1 MNAALYLRSMK
12 TAVIY
17 ARVSS
22 VGDRQSTLRQV
33 ADLTEYVS
41 RNDFQVLQIFEEH
54 VSGAKKN
61 DERPILSECLSFC
74 VSNHVDCILVS
85 ELSRL
90 GRNVYIVLENVHFCI
105 DNNINIYFQKESLSL
120 FQNDGTPNP
129 FLTIFVSVLGTCAQI
144 ERENIQFRL
153 NSGRQQ
159 YIAAGGKVG
168 RKPGS
173 TKSIEKKEEEYKS
186 VLRELRRGTSVR
198 RTAKL
203 CDTSISTV
211 QRLKKEFQL

>member
-1 MNAALYLRSMK
+1 M
-12 TAVIY
+12 
-17 ARVSS
+17 
-22 VGDRQSTLRQV
+22 
-33 ADLTEYVS
+33 
-41 RNDFQVLQIFEEH
+41 RNDYQVLQVYEEH
-54 VSGAKKN
+54 ISGAKKN
-61 DERPILSECLSFC
+61 DERPVLLECLDYC
-74 VSNHVDCILVS
+74 KSNGIDCILVS

-90 GRNVYIVLENVHFCI
+90 GRNVYMVLENVHFCI

-120 FQNDGTPNP
+120 FQDDGTPNP

-153 NSGRQQ
+153 NSGKQQ

-173 TKSIEKKEEEYKS
+173 VKSKEQKEEQYKS

-198 RTAKL
+198 RSAKL
-203 CDTSISTV
+203 CDVSVSTI
-211 QRLKKEFQL
+211 QRLKKEFKL

>member
-1 MNAALYLRSMK
+1 MK

-22 VGDRQSTLRQV
+22 VGDRQSTRRQV
-33 ADLTEYVS
+33 ADLTEYAM
-41 RNDFQVLQIFEEH
+41 RNNFQVLHVYEEH
-54 VSGAKKN
+54 ISGAKKN
-61 DERPILSECLSFC
+61 DERPVLLECLDYC
-74 VSNHVDCILVS
+74 KSNGIDCILVS

-90 GRNVYIVLENVHFCI
+90 GRNVYMVLENVHFCI
-105 DNNINIYFQKESLSL
+105 DNHINIFFQKESLSL
-120 FQNDGTPNP
+120 FQDNGTPNP

-153 NSGRQQ
+153 KSGRQQ
-159 YIAAGGKVG
+159 YIASGGKVG

-173 TKSIEKKEEEYKS
+173 VKTTEKKEQEYKS

-198 RTAKL
+198 RTSKL
-203 CDTSISTV
+203 CDVSISTV